1 MASYQR
7 GAIFTGARAIFSL
20 KGQKVG
26 FATQVSVEEQ
36 IQHEP
41 ITVLDNVFAEEY
53 APVGVTVTFS
63 AQFFRLVG
71 ASLRKFGFWPAADH
85 VSVVTMGELDATLRD
100 HVTQQTLANIQ
111 RCRCQSRSL
120 EVNARGIAGTNTQWN
135 AIKLLDETGT

>member
-7 GAIFTGARAIFSL
+7 GAIYTGARCIFSL

-26 FATQVSVEEQ
+26 FASQVNVEEQ

-53 APVGVTVTFS
+53 APVGVTVTFT
-63 AQFFRLVG
+63 ATFFRLVG
-71 ASLRKFGFWPAADH
+71 ASLRKFGFWPSADH

-120 EVNARGIAGTNTQWN
+120 EVNARGIAGTNTQWV

>member
-53 APVGVTVTFS
+53 APVGVTVTFT
-63 AQFFRLVG
+63 AQLFRLVG
-71 ASLRKFGFWPAADH
+71 ASMRKFGFWPAAGH
-85 VSVVTMGELDATLRD
+85 GSGITMGELDATLRD
-100 HVTQQTLANIQ
+100 HVTQQTLANLQ
-111 RCRCQSRSL
+111 RCRCMSRTL
-120 EVNARGIAGTNTQWN
+120 EISARGIGGTNTQWN

>member
-7 GAIFTGARAIFSL
+7 GAIYTGARCIFSL

-26 FATQVSVEEQ
+26 FASQVNVEEQ

-41 ITVLDNVFAEEY
+41 VTVLDNVFAEEY
-53 APVGVTVTFS
+53 APVGVTVSFT
-63 AQFFRLVG
+63 ATFFRLVG
-71 ASLRKFGFWPAADH
+71 ASLRKFGFWPSADH

-120 EVNARGIAGTNTQWN
+120 EVNARGIAGTNTQWV

>member
-7 GAIFTGARAIFSL
+7 GAIYTGARAIFSL

-53 APVGVTVTFS
+53 APVGVTVTFT
-63 AQFFRLVG
+63 AQLFRLVG
-71 ASLRKFGFWPAADH
+71 ASLRRFGFWPAADH
-85 VSVVTMGELDATLRD
+85 VSVITMGELDATLRD
-100 HVTQQTLANIQ
+100 HVTQETLANLQ
-111 RCRCQSRSL
+111 RCRCMSRTL
-120 EVNARGIAGTNTQWN
+120 EISARGIAGTNTQWN